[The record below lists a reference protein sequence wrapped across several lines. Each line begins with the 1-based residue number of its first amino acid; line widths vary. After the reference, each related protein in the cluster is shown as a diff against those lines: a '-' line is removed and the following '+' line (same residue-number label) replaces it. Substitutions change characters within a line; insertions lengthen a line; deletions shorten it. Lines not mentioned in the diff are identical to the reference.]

1 MKNHRNR
8 LQNLTLVSDFNFRV
22 DVDHA
27 TSPQIKKNTFLPF
40 STYKELIQFKT
51 HQHNLLLL
59 WELNRILR
67 FGRKSAWTVRKSRKL
82 VYWQNASVMCEGADS
97 RPLCNVSRCDCG
109 SQVLFRECVTNRVR
123 YRANRAYLP
132 TFGFLLRWPSLTRD
146 ENVIYIERNKL
157 FRPN

>member
-82 VYWQNASVMCEGADS
+82 VYWQNASVMCEGRILGPCVMLVDVIVD
-97 RPLCNVSRCDCG
+97 RRCC
-109 SQVLFRECVTNRVR
+109 S
-123 YRANRAYLP
+123 
-132 TFGFLLRWPSLTRD
+132 
-146 ENVIYIERNKL
+146 ENVWPTEFDIEQIEPTYRRSGFYLGDHRSREMKML
-157 FRPN
+157 FI